1 MYNTIHRS
9 CESKY
14 FNILVDW
21 NRRLSF
27 PYLWNTMKKMC
38 QKKIIWKYSNMNK
51 CCFNQLYIGINYCSV
66 TQLCLTLTPWTAAR
80 QASLSFTI
88 SWNLLKLMS
97 IESVMPSNH
106 FVLCYPLLLLPSSFP
121 RISLSQ
127 YVSTLH
133 HVAKVL
139 ELQLQHQSF

>member
-106 FVLCYPLLLLPSSFP
+106 FVLCCPLLQQRSKLAIPSVC
-121 RISLSQ
+121 L
-127 YVSTLH
+127 YTDLW
-133 HVAKVL
+133 
-139 ELQLQHQSF
+139 